1 MNTVGPG
8 ARKRRLGMDD
18 MSEHRVPMLGASWRR
33 FEDPVRSRDPR
44 IRALVSALATL
55 PAPSPTP
62 EFRAE
67 LRAQLVAIAP
77 RIVAESADANT
88 DLIDIV
94 ADDAV
99 QHPVRAAAR
108 RPRHTDSVLA
118 RLRAVPIGR
127 PVRVA
132 VAVIATFAV
141 LLGGAV
147 WMSKKA
153 LPGDALYGLKR
164 ASENVQLNF
173 AGSDTEKAKD
183 LLGFAVT
190 RAGEVKGLLSRAGV
204 SGDGAQ
210 ASGLDSHTAGLIQST
225 LASADSDVKS
235 ASSLLTTQAVQK
247 KSAAPLTVLTR
258 WAPKQLSRLQ
268 TIAAVLPSPA
278 LRNRTESSADLVSA
292 AVTHAQQLAPKVAG
306 GCSSSAT
313 SDPLGPLPIGAC
325 GTGGTSIVP
334 PVLGGQSSTS
344 NSPSNPAGSGAA
356 GNGQNAS
363 VVPGETSTTNGV
375 QPTAGEPTKSGGSP
389 LPPIKTPSLPV
400 SVSSCGINAS
410 LGPIGI
416 GIGLCSGIHLSL
428 HP

>member
-1 MNTVGPG
+1 
-8 ARKRRLGMDD
+8 

-33 FEDPVRSRDPR
+33 YEDPVRSRDPR
-44 IRALVSALATL
+44 IRELVGALATL

-77 RIVAESADANT
+77 RIIGESDAPADLVPVVASETEAQPS
-88 DLIDIV
+88 
-94 ADDAV
+94 
-99 QHPVRAAAR
+99 RAAAR
-108 RPRHTDSVLA
+108 RPRHTDATHTDSVLA
-118 RLRAVPIGR
+118 RLRALPIGR
-127 PVRVA
+127 PLRIA
-132 VAVIATFAV
+132 VAVVATFAV

-164 ASENVQLNF
+164 ASENVQLDF
-173 AGSDTEKAKD
+173 AGSDTEKAK
-183 LLGFAVT
+183 LLLAFAGNRT
-190 RAGEVKGLLSRAGV
+190 NEVSGLLSRAGV

-210 ASGLDSHTAGLIQST
+210 ASGLDSHTASLIGST

-235 ASSLLTTQAVQK
+235 ASTLLTKQAVQK
-247 KSAAPLTVLTR
+247 KSAAPLAVLTN

-268 TIAAVLPSPA
+268 GIAAAMPDSA
-278 LRNRTESSADLVSA
+278 LRTRTESSADLVSA
-292 AVTHAQQLAPKVAG
+292 VVTHAQLLAPNVAS
-306 GCSSSAT
+306 GCASSVTAS
-313 SDPLGPLPIGAC
+313 PVGPLPIGAC
-325 GTGGTSIVP
+325 GIDPGTVLP
-334 PVLGGQSSTS
+334 PGLGGQSS
-344 NSPSNPAGSGAA
+344 ASGHPTHGGTGVA
-356 GNGQNAS
+356 GNGNSVS
-363 VVPGETSTTNGV
+363 VVPAGGSSTDGV
-375 QPTAGEPTKSGGSP
+375 QPTAGEPSKPGGVHVT
-389 LPPIKTPSLPV
+389 LPPITTPSLPV

>member
-1 MNTVGPG
+1 MGE
-8 ARKRRLGMDD
+8 

-33 FEDPVRSRDPR
+33 YEDPARSRDPR
-44 IRALVSALATL
+44 VRELVSALATL
-55 PAPSPTP
+55 PAPAPSDT
-62 EFRAE
+62 FRAE

-77 RIVAESADANT
+77 RIIAESGDST
-88 DLIDIV
+88 IELIDV
-94 ADDAV
+94 AAAEPEAAPT
-99 QHPVRAAAR
+99 HAAAR

-127 PVRVA
+127 PLRIA
-132 VAVIATFAV
+132 VAVVATFAV

-164 ASENVQLNF
+164 ASENVQLDF
-173 AGSDTEKAKD
+173 AGSDTEKAK
-183 LLGFAVT
+183 LQLAFAGN
-190 RAGEVKGLLSRAGV
+190 RIGEVRGLLSRAGV

-210 ASGLDSHTAGLIQST
+210 AGGIDAHTANLIQST
-225 LASADSDVKS
+225 LASADSDVTS
-235 ASSLLTTQAVQK
+235 ASTLLTKQAVQK
-247 KSAAPLTVLTR
+247 KSASPLDLLTA

-268 TIAAVLPSPA
+268 GIAQAMPDSA
-278 LRNRTESSADLVSA
+278 LRDRTESSANLVTA
-292 AVTHAQQLAPKVAG
+292 AVTHAQQLAPRVAS
-306 GCSSSAT
+306 GCSSTAT
-313 SDPLGPLPIGAC
+313 ASPLGPLPIGAC
-325 GTGGTSIVP
+325 GLTSGSILP
-334 PVLGGQSSTS
+334 PVIGGQGSSS
-344 NSPSNPAGSGAA
+344 SKPSQGSSGAA
-356 GNGQNAS
+356 GGNS
-363 VVPGETSTTNGV
+363 VTVVPAGSSTNGV
-375 QPTAGEPTKSGGSP
+375 QPTAGEPSKSSSGVVT

>member
-1 MNTVGPG
+1 
-8 ARKRRLGMDD
+8 

-44 IRALVSALATL
+44 IRELVSALATL
-55 PAPSPTP
+55 PAPAPSDA
-62 EFRAE
+62 FRAE

-77 RIVAESADANT
+77 RIIAESGDAPT
-88 DLIDIV
+88 AVIDV
-94 ADDAV
+94 AA
-99 QHPVRAAAR
+99 PAAEPTRAAAG

-118 RLRAVPIGR
+118 RLRTLPIGR
-127 PVRVA
+127 PLRIA
-132 VAVIATFAV
+132 VAVVATFAV

-164 ASENVQLNF
+164 ASENVQLDF
-173 AGSDTEKAKD
+173 AGSDTEKAKLQLD
-183 LLGFAVT
+183 FAGN
-190 RAGEVKGLLSRAGV
+190 RISEVQGLLSRAGV
-204 SGDGAQ
+204 SGDGPQ
-210 ASGLDSHTAGLIQST
+210 ASGLSPHTASLIQST

-235 ASSLLTTQAVQK
+235 ASSLLTKQAVQK
-247 KSAAPLTVLTR
+247 KSASPLNLLTA

-268 TIAAVLPSPA
+268 GIAASMPDPA
-278 LRNRTESSADLVSA
+278 LRNRTETSADLVSA
-292 AVTHAQQLAPKVAG
+292 AVTHAAQLAPKVAS
-306 GCSSSAT
+306 GCST
-313 SDPLGPLPIGAC
+313 SVTVDPLGPLPIGAC
-325 GTGGTSIVP
+325 GPNSGSIVP
-334 PVLGGQSSTS
+334 PVVGGTGATSSKPTQAGS
-344 NSPSNPAGSGAA
+344 GGANNGNSVTVVPAGS
-356 GNGQNAS
+356 S
-363 VVPGETSTTNGV
+363 PNGV
-375 QPTAGEPTKSGGSP
+375 QPTAGEPTKTSGGVHVT